1 MTDFAAT
8 NTEKGLEKDPEIALW
23 WAFGI
28 NLAMFFIE
36 QVYGWIA
43 ESRALLGDS
52 VDMLGDSGFYLITI
66 LAIGKTPL
74 FGARAAYIKGVSM
87 AFFSLLA
94 LVSVAY
100 RFLNPHMPDAE
111 VIGVVGALALC
122 ANFICAAIL
131 MKFRDRNINM
141 RSVWLCT
148 RNDVIANVGV
158 LIAAAGVAFTN
169 FPWPDLAIGS
179 IIGGIILKS
188 SFQILRESKEEI
200 KRLTEYSPI

>member
-1 MTDFAAT
+1 MEFAAT
-8 NTEKGLEKDPEIALW
+8 NTEKGLERDPEIALW

-28 NLAMFFIE
+28 NLTMFFLE
-36 QVYGWIA
+36 QVYGWIG

-74 FGARAAYIKGVSM
+74 FGARAAYLKGISM
-87 AFFSLLA
+87 AFFTLLA
-94 LVSVAY
+94 ITSGGY
-100 RFLNPHMPDAE
+100 RFFNPQMPDANI
-111 VIGVVGALALC
+111 IGVVGALALC

-148 RNDVIANVGV
+148 RNDVIANFGV
-158 LIAAAGVAFTN
+158 LIAAAGVYFTN
-169 FPWPDLAIGS
+169 SSWPDLAIGA
-179 IIGGIILKS
+179 IIGLIILKS
-188 SFQILRESKEEI
+188 SLQILKESKEEI
-200 KRLTEYSPI
+200 KRLTEFSPT